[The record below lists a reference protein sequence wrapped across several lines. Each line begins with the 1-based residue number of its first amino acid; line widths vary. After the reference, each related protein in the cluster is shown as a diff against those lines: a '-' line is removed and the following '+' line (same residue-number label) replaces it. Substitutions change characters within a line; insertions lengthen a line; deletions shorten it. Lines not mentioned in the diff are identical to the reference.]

1 MEVVQMTKSPVFRT
15 VACLVIVA
23 FFVCGQQAL
32 AQEKPHFQIK
42 VLPRTNADVTAAP
55 QVTPAANLYALQA
68 AFTQGYPTPLANSD
82 GTDIWPCFGN
92 SSTPNTDCPT
102 IGNPS
107 ITFPTGGVA
116 LGGPAYVW
124 QLANPGANGYGCDS
138 NTNGTTSTSY
148 LPCGQTETWYEDDS
162 GTPNTFDLTYEIYA
176 TQVQS
181 GKTVYLLDSGIV
193 DFGPNPYGT
202 LSPPADVIIYGDQ
215 NFGTWAGQP
224 AKNGGNCTANDNYP
238 VPSATQQFFIE
249 AANKDCVEPQPGL
262 VTIEAIT
269 TVATPI
275 FTADSMAA
283 CKAAGVAYPCYK
295 VTYSAT
301 GKHSITQKWTI
312 FFE

>member
-1 MEVVQMTKSPVFRT
+1 MTKSPMFFT
-15 VACLVIVA
+15 FACLVILA
-23 FFVCGQQAL
+23 FFVCGQPTL
-32 AQEKPHFQIK
+32 AQNVPHNFHVQVIPRAHSEIK
-42 VLPRTNADVTAAP
+42 TNP
-55 QVTPAANLYALQA
+55 ELTPAANLYALQA
-68 AFTQGYPTPLANSD
+68 AFTQGYPTIGANADGSD
-82 GTDIWPCFGN
+82 LWPCFGAP
-92 SSTPNTDCPT
+92 SPGNTDCPT

-107 ITFPTGGVA
+107 IDFPAGGAA
-116 LGGPAYVW
+116 LGAPAYVW

-138 NTNGTTSTSY
+138 NTNGTSSSAY

-162 GTPNTFDLTYEIYA
+162 GTGTNFDLTYEIYA

-181 GKTVYLLDSGIV
+181 GVTVYLADSGIV

-238 VPSATQQFFIE
+238 VPTASQQFFIE
-249 AANKDCVEPQPGL
+249 AANKDCVEPQQGL

-275 FTADSMAA
+275 FTKDSVAA
-283 CKAAGVAYPCYK
+283 CKAAGYSSPYTCYK
-295 VTYSAT
+295 VTYSTT